1 MPNPKPRRLF
11 RLQPHFLL
19 FLVFMLFVGCNTQA
33 QEPEQASRSYKAHR
47 DYPSLEIISGHL
59 RKGMARTE
67 VIDLLGEPEYSPL
80 AGQEYYSS
88 DRRETVR
95 HGKQEMQIPV
105 GLVVDYRDEQGRVTK
120 RLQSLQLGRI
130 GE

>member
-1 MPNPKPRRLF
+1 
-11 RLQPHFLL
+11 L
-19 FLVFMLFVGCNTQA
+19 FLVFLLLVGCNTQA

-59 RKGMARTE
+59 RKGMERSE
-67 VIDLLGEPEYSPL
+67 VEDLLGEPEYSPL

-95 HGKQEMQIPV
+95 HGKQEVQIPV
-105 GLVVDYRDEQGRVTK
+105 GLVVDYRDEQGRVTEQVQK
-120 RLQSLQLGRI
+120 FRLGRI

>member
-1 MPNPKPRRLF
+1 MRRLF
-11 RLQPHFLL
+11 RLQPRFLL
-19 FLVFMLFVGCNTQA
+19 FLVFLFLVGCNTRA

-47 DYPSLEIISGHL
+47 DYASLAVISGHL
-59 RKGMARTE
+59 RKGMERGRVE
-67 VIDLLGEPEYSPL
+67 ELLGEADYSPL

-95 HGKQEMQIPV
+95 HGKQEVRIPV
-105 GLVVDYRDEQGRVTK
+105 GLMIDYRDEQGRVAEQVQK
-120 RLQSLQLGRI
+120 FRLGRI